1 MNKIGS
7 LIVLLAVEIGS
18 AGNLFS
24 IEKMTVSW
32 KKKTELEKR
41 RRGSRN
47 YQVEETESENR

>member
-7 LIVLLAVEIGS
+7 LLVLLAVGICS
-18 AGNLFS
+18 AGILFS